1 MTKQVKTPKRMQEA
15 AEWANLVDEI
25 ETAVEDT
32 SMIAWVGS
40 ADGHYAMAW
49 RDFKSVAYGTEYRLR
64 GGFCGLATDLAVKL
78 SDGTWYEQDKT
89 NGFFYHRQVPILKP
103 GFKPF
108 TVMTGYGSLEE
119 LNAED

>member
-1 MTKQVKTPKRMQEA
+1 MSSQTTTA
-15 AEWANLVDEI
+15 DTNWANLVDEI
-25 ETAVEDT
+25 ESAVEDT

-40 ADGHYAMAW
+40 VDGHYGMTW
-49 RDFKSVAYGTEYRLR
+49 RDFKNAAYGTEYRLR
-64 GGFCGLATDLAVKL
+64 GGYCGLAADLVVKL
-78 SDGTWYEQDKT
+78 SDGTWYEQDKA

-119 LNAED
+119 LNTED